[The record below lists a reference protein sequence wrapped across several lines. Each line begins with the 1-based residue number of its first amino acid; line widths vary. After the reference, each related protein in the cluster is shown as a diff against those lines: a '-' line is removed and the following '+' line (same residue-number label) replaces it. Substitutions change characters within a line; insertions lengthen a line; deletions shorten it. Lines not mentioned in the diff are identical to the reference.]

1 MKDRSAPVSR
11 PEVVTLLIVMF
22 KGAAAGLALPS
33 PAAPDSDPQEDPQP
47 PTALVG
53 AAKECDII
61 PCSRSNRPA
70 HERRK
75 LQIGHM

>member
-33 PAAPDSDPQEDPQP
+33 LTAPTQISRRTPQP
-47 PTALVG
+47 
-53 AAKECDII
+53 
-61 PCSRSNRPA
+61 SHSSYRRS
-70 HERRK
+70 
-75 LQIGHM
+75 QGM